1 MRTAGAGRFS
11 RYTGWVTCAD
21 CDLSGRCPCVMR
33 RLERLRAKG
42 LMPTGA
48 HADQSCFV
56 EECQPIASNQATFDA
71 AMSLLRD
78 LKKT

>member
-1 MRTAGAGRFS
+1 M
-11 RYTGWVTCAD
+11 
-21 CDLSGRCPCVMR
+21 MR